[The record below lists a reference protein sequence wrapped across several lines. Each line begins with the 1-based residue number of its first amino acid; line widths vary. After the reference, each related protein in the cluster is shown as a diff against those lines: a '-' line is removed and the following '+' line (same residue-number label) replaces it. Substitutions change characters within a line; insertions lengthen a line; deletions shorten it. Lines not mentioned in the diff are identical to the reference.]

1 MRNIL
6 NSPTFSDLKF
16 KHGEQI
22 YNGHR
27 CIVSARLHR
36 VKSDLLCME
45 SDIMDT
51 MKTKD
56 SIINIKDSVPAS
68 VFEAIL
74 AYLYVADVTNLETL
88 KGAYRSYT
96 ILA

>member
-6 NSPTFSDLKF
+6 NSPTFSDMKF

-27 CIVSARLHR
+27 CIISARLHR

-45 SDIMDT
+45 QNIMET

-56 SIINIKDSVPAS
+56 CIIAIKDSVPAG
-68 VFEAIL
+68 VFDAIL
-74 AYLYVADVTNLETL
+74 SYLYVADVTKVETI
-88 KGAYRSYT
+88 KGTQLCNISA
-96 ILA
+96 